1 MRRLGEGGNLC
12 CIDCVLKTPDER
24 DPDTQRV
31 PPNLA
36 LSPSDRDIDSDVY
49 GLVFADYCVR
59 TKEAL
64 VIAYSRNAN
73 LCYVFSEPP
82 VNLV

>member
-1 MRRLGEGGNLC
+1 MVLY
-12 CIDCVLKTPDER
+12 DCVLK
-24 DPDTQRV
+24 
-31 PPNLA
+31 PPNKR
-36 LSPSDRDIDSDVY
+36 DRDIDSDVY
-49 GLVFADYCVR
+49 VLVFADYCVH

-82 VNLV
+82 LNLV

>member
-1 MRRLGEGGNLC
+1 ME
-12 CIDCVLKTPDER
+12 E
-24 DPDTQRV
+24 TQIPNESPLYLTLS
-31 PPNLA
+31 PPN
-36 LSPSDRDIDSDVY
+36 RDIDSDVY
-49 GLVFADYCVR
+49 VLVFADYCVR

-82 VNLV
+82 KFSLSPPTKGDLQISKKV